1 MQVNL
6 KHLLPNFRVILIY
19 YSGHH
24 ACICNLQNSFSASHW
39 CGRNAEHYP
48 RVWKITFNQKKSLL
62 NNFLLFYDPSK
73 AKAHLLKSYFG
84 TTLVSSLPGE
94 DFRFSDLGFEV
105 SFSSALISLKSDL
118 TWELELILGK
128 HFLFTFA
135 LQSRR
140 SVSLKKSE
148 DFFLMNEQNYVKY
161 EEHVSLSELTTL

>member
-1 MQVNL
+1 MAII
-6 KHLLPNFRVILIY
+6 LLIVFYKIVSRLLTDVVATLSTTPESERLLSIKRRV
-19 YSGHH
+19 
-24 ACICNLQNSFSASHW
+24 C
-39 CGRNAEHYP
+39 ET
-48 RVWKITFNQKKSLL
+48 TFLAV
-62 NNFLLFYDPSK
+62 YDPSK

-84 TTLVSSLPGE
+84 TSLVSSLPDE

-118 TWELELILGK
+118 TWELELFLGR

-148 DFFLMNEQNYVKY
+148 DFFLM
-161 EEHVSLSELTTL
+161 SRTL

>member
-1 MQVNL
+1 MQVKL
-6 KHLLPNFRVILIY
+6 THLQPDFRVILIY

-128 HFLFTFA
+128 HFCLPSPYKVDGAF
-135 LQSRR
+135 LSKSRR
-140 SVSLKKSE
+140 TFSWWAELCEIYE
-148 DFFLMNEQNYVKY
+148 D
-161 EEHVSLSELTTL
+161 HISLSELTPL